1 MPRSWS
7 PSSARSR
14 IRTRLFASLA
24 RVLKPGGRLVVGE
37 LLGDPHYV
45 RLAPMRLRAG
55 GVGLA
60 YERRVGNA
68 LGYFARFVKG

>member
-1 MPRSWS
+1 
-7 PSSARSR
+7 
-14 IRTRLFASLA
+14 
-24 RVLKPGGRLVVGE
+24 VVGE

-45 RLAPMRLRAG
+45 RLAPMRLRVS

-68 LGYFARFVKG
+68 LGYFARFVKS